1 MPLKKGLLEA
11 LEAASQAHPEK
22 TIRLYFQ
29 DEARV
34 GQKGRLCHRWWPKGQ
49 RATGLCDRRFESTS
63 IFGAVA
69 PETGNAFGLILP
81 QANTLTMSIFL
92 EAFAETVPDD
102 VHVVM
107 VLDQAGWHGAKKLV
121 IPDNVTLVALPP
133 YSPELNPVERVWLHL
148 RERFLSLQLFAD
160 YDAIVDACCRAWNSF
175 ADNIKHAQ
183 SLCLYPW
190 IQSVI
195 SK

>member
-1 MPLKKGLLEA
+1 MRLKKRLLEA
-11 LEAASQAHPEK
+11 LEAATRAHPDK

-49 RATGLCDRRFESTS
+49 RATGLCDRRFASTY

-69 PETGNAFGLILP
+69 PETGDAFGLILP
-81 QANTLTMSIFL
+81 QANTSTMSIFL
-92 EAFAETVPDD
+92 EDFAKTVPDD

-121 IPDNVTLVALPP
+121 IPDNITLAALPP
-133 YSPELNPVERVWLHL
+133 YSPELNPVEWVWLYL

-160 YDAIVDACCRAWNSF
+160 YNAIVDACCRAWNRF
-175 ADNIKHAQ
+175 ADDVKRVQ
-183 SLCLYPW
+183 SLCLHPW
-190 IQSVI
+190 IKSVI

>member
-1 MPLKKGLLEA
+1 MPLKKELLEA

-22 TIRLYFQ
+22 TVRLYFQ

-49 RATGLCDRRFESTS
+49 RATGLCDRRFESTY
-63 IFGAVA
+63 IFGTVA
-69 PETGNAFGLILP
+69 PETGDAFGLILP
-81 QANTLTMSIFL
+81 QANTSTMSIFL
-92 EAFAETVPDD
+92 EAFAKTVPDD

-121 IPDNVTLVALPP
+121 IPDNITLVALPP
-133 YSPELNPVERVWLHL
+133 YSPELNPVERVWLYL
-148 RERFLSLQLFAD
+148 RERYLSLQVFAD

-175 ADNIKHAQ
+175 AACIKHVQ

-190 IQSVI
+190 IKSVI